1 MPATWHIKTAAWESE
16 AAKDGKSVCQ
26 DVNAIL
32 DKYAVG
38 MRICREGMYDGDEPL
53 LGAWKD
59 IWEHKKKV
67 LVDHRK
73 KEKKKTYM
81 EKKVQSKIYKELEE
95 PSHQWIKCSINPA
108 KVSAII
114 NMREQIT
121 ETRAWKRN
129 RGLVVDTDLCRLCG
143 EVTEK

>member
-1 MPATWHIKTAAWESE
+1 M
-16 AAKDGKSVCQ
+16 CQ

-95 PSHQWIKCSINPA
+95 PSHQWMKCNVNPA

-114 NMREQIT
+114 NMQEQIT
-121 ETRAWKRN
+121 ETRAWKSN
-129 RGLVVDTDLCRLCG
+129 
-143 EVTEK
+143 